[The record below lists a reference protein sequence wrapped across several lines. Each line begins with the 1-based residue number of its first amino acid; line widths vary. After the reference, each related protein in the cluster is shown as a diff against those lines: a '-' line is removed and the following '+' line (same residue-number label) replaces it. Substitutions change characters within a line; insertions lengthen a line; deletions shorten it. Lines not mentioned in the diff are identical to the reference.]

1 MILQWLLHFFFK
13 LIDQFRWQIA
23 GRRNKEN
30 LALVSPQAQGSKL
43 RQKSDRPHPLLPLLS
58 QKSCSCQQSCQG
70 GGGWY
75 WWPSGIVET
84 VERMSN
90 PKLLLSRSRTHFPN
104 WGKGEHPAFVYHLW
118 NARNSIFRNLPQL
131 FPFLHLGMNLKIEG
145 AMMHKLR
152 KIENITPHEQYYGYW
167 SKLSFLIDSV
177 IRRKKC
183 EDSQNPHTCI
193 DLR

>member
-1 MILQWLLHFFFK
+1 MTLTFFK
-13 LIDQFRWQIA
+13 INWWILVANCWKKKQRKSRTRLPPKPR
-23 GRRNKEN
+23 GRSCDRRVTDPIPCCLCSPRNPVPANK
-30 LALVSPQAQGSKL
+30 AI
-43 RQKSDRPHPLLPLLS
+43 R
-58 QKSCSCQQSCQG
+58 
-70 GGGWY
+70 GGWY